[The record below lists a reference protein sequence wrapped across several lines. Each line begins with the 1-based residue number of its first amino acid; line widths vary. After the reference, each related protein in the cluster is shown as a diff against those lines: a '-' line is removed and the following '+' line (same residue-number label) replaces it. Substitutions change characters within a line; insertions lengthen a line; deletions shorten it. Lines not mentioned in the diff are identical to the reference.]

1 MSYLCKINGQILYER
16 KQIMI
21 SYIDFER
28 YRIFS
33 GRQHL
38 RLAPLTV
45 VFGRNNTGKSAV
57 LRLPMLIRSA
67 MNCETDNVFEKK
79 ARNGVVLC
87 DEYRDVVYGK
97 GNQAVGLHFGDE
109 SGEAEVNVKFI
120 AENVG
125 GMSHSRLE
133 KISVRNGE
141 QKMEAAVDDNGSL
154 TMENGEIVDFNGLTP
169 KSEPGKSIAKAAF
182 GKIDMAIDY
191 IGPVRWQPLR
201 FLEKEAHPDD
211 LSGIDGKTAYTY
223 LVNDS
228 QNVRHSL
235 LDNVSEWY
243 RNNFGGWQVEVG
255 NSRSPV
261 YTIELINDHLPS
273 NNILDTGFG
282 IQQSLPIVVA
292 AYRKYEKPTLV
303 IIEEPETHLNPSVH
317 AEIGQL
323 LAISAKEDRDKRFLV
338 ETHSLNL
345 MIRLRTLIAKGQLK
359 IEDVALYYVDYD
371 MVKSCSQ
378 LREVTIKENGEVEN
392 WPEHM
397 FKETLREALT
407 LRSAQMEG
415 KT

>member
-1 MSYLCKINGQILYER
+1 
-16 KQIMI
+16 
-21 SYIDFER
+21 
-28 YRIFS
+28 
-33 GRQHL
+33 
-38 RLAPLTV
+38 
-45 VFGRNNTGKSAV
+45 
-57 LRLPMLIRSA
+57 
-67 MNCETDNVFEKK
+67 
-79 ARNGVVLC
+79 
-87 DEYRDVVYGK
+87 
-97 GNQAVGLHFGDE
+97 
-109 SGEAEVNVKFI
+109 
-120 AENVG
+120 
-125 GMSHSRLE
+125 
-133 KISVRNGE
+133 
-141 QKMEAAVDDNGSL
+141 
-154 TMENGEIVDFNGLTP
+154 
-169 KSEPGKSIAKAAF
+169 
-182 GKIDMAIDY
+182 
-191 IGPVRWQPLR
+191 
-201 FLEKEAHPDD
+201 
-211 LSGIDGKTAYTY
+211 
-223 LVNDS
+223 
-228 QNVRHSL
+228 
-235 LDNVSEWY
+235 VSEWY
-243 RNNFGGWQVEVG
+243 RNNFGGWQVEVS

-261 YTIELINDHLPS
+261 YTIELINDRLPS

-407 LRSAQMEG
+407 LRSAQMES